1 MKFRKS
7 DKTFS
12 YTHLEKDTEPEGEED
27 DADAVAQLPQ
37 LLSNVQLDDTS
48 LAKAEQNVWKKAYA
62 HLGATPFVAK
72 LASKEALVLP
82 FSFCYQAYGEL
93 PVQLSSY
100 LPCSDAFGDGLPDWG
115 VAQPLLEDSAK
126 ICAVDNL
133 FTAITTL
140 ATLASKP
147 VCHLDIKWEHL
158 ALLPVFEENTL
169 VRLEPILIDL
179 AEVDLTLS
187 PTDAISSMCDA
198 VLNSNWFSKTR
209 IGGGKLNYC
218 STLMRPAIVYPVT
231 DGGRRT
237 RWVPSSP
244 SSLIMAWMRCTNV
257 WRATCKASKHPSSLH
272 WIHWK
277 LRVHWLMLCLIQSVR
292 SASTHM
298 VTEQA
303 TVHLLLIETTVLVMM
318 QLKTVLGPVV
328 IATTNHVVQ

>member
-1 MKFRKS
+1 VKFRKS

-27 DADAVAQLPQ
+27 DADVVAQLPQ
-37 LLSNVQLDDTS
+37 LLLNVQLEDTS
-48 LAKAEQNVWKKAYA
+48 LAKAEQNVWKKAYV

-100 LPCSDAFGDGLPDWG
+100 LPCSDAFGDGLPDWC
-115 VAQPLLEDSAK
+115 VAQPLLEDSAT
-126 ICAVDNL
+126 ICAVDNH

-140 ATLASKP
+140 ASKS
-147 VCHLDIKWEHL
+147 VCHLDMKWEHL
-158 ALLPVFEENTL
+158 ALWSMFEENTL

-179 AEVDLTLS
+179 AKVDLTLS
-187 PTDAISSMCDA
+187 PTDALSSMCDA

-218 STLMRPAIVYPVT
+218 STLMRPAIVYPLT
-231 DGGRRT
+231 DGCRRT

-244 SSLIMAWMRCTNV
+244 SSLTMAWMRCTNV
-257 WRATCKASKHPSSLH
+257 WRATYKASKHPSSLH

-277 LRVHWLMLCLIQSVR
+277 LRVHWLIR

-298 VTEQA
+298 CVDA
-303 TVHLLLIETTVLVMM
+303 DLINQWTRSF
-318 QLKTVLGPVV
+318 Q
-328 IATTNHVVQ
+328 